1 MKVLLVDDDD
11 IFRELIA
18 RELRLAGHEVLTAAL
33 GAEGQARALAE
44 EPDVVLLDLNL
55 PDRPGM
61 EVLKQLGEARCPSQ
75 VIVLTAHGTMD
86 RAIAALKLGAYDF
99 LQKPAPLEVVE
110 SAIGR
115 AGERRRLGEENAR
128 LKDSLHPAPLD
139 AEMVGTGEHFE
150 ALRRFIGKVARSDA
164 AVLIRGETGTGK
176 EMVAAAIHQASER
189 REQPFVVVDCA
200 SLNENLLQ
208 SELFGH
214 ERGAFTGA
222 VKQRHGL
229 FEAADGGTI
238 FLDEIGDV
246 SASLQ
251 AGLLRVLESS
261 TFRRLGGTREVR
273 VNVRLLAATNRDLER
288 LMKAGQFRQDLFFRL
303 NTIHLEIAP
312 LRERRAEIPFLVE
325 HFVARHNQLRASRKR
340 ISPPAMAELAGY
352 SWPGN
357 VRELRH
363 AVERALIMADADE
376 IVPADLP
383 QEVHCRGASGPAAED
398 AGTLVDVERRYIAEV
413 LRRTGGHR
421 ARAATILGVSERNL
435 YRKIREYQLEPGA
448 DEPDE
453 AADSH

>member
-11 IFRELIA
+11 TFRELIA
-18 RELRLAGHEVLTAAL
+18 RELRLSGHELTTAAT
-33 GAEGQARALAE
+33 GSEGQALALAD

-55 PDRPGM
+55 PDRSGM
-61 EVLKQLGEARCPSQ
+61 DVLEQLRAARCPSQ
-75 VIVLTAHGTMD
+75 VIVLTAHGTVD

-110 SAIGR
+110 SAITR
-115 AGERRRLGEENAR
+115 ACERRRLGDENAR
-128 LKDSLHPAPLD
+128 LKDGLQPTGLD
-139 AEMVGTGEHFE
+139 AEMVGQGPQFE
-150 ALRRFIGKVARSDA
+150 ALGRFIGKVARSDA

-176 EMVAAAIHQASER
+176 EMVAAAIHRASLR
-189 REQPFVVVDCA
+189 SDQPFVVVDCA

-229 FEAADGGTI
+229 FEAADGGTV

-246 SASLQ
+246 SATVQ

-261 TFRRLGGTREVR
+261 AFRRLGGTREVR

-303 NTIHLEIAP
+303 NTIHLEISP
-312 LRERRAEIPFLVE
+312 LRERRTEIPHLVE
-325 HFVARHNQLRASRKR
+325 HFVARHNALRGTHKR
-340 ISPPAMAELAGY
+340 ITPGAMAELIGY
-352 SWPGN
+352 AWPGN

-363 AVERALIMADADE
+363 AVERALIMADDDG
-376 IVPADLP
+376 IVAADLP
-383 QEVHCRGASGPAAED
+383 DEVRCRAPGGRDPDAAE
-398 AGTLVDVERRYIAEV
+398 TLLAVERRYIAEV
-413 LRRTGGHR
+413 LQRTGGHR
-421 ARAATILGVSERNL
+421 ARAAAILGVSERNL

-448 DEPDE
+448 EGPSFPPDS
-453 AADSH
+453 D